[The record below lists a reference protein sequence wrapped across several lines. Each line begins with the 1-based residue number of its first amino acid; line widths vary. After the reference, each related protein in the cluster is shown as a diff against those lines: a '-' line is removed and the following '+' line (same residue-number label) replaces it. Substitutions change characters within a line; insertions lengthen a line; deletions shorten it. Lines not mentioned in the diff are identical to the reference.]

1 MAVYTEVSR
10 SELAH
15 FLGRFEAGELVAFS
29 GIKQGIE
36 NTNYRVKTTTG
47 TFVLT
52 LFERRVAE
60 NDLPFFL
67 ALMAHL
73 DKNGVPCP
81 APIADKSGAT
91 LFNLNGRPTALFP
104 FLPGDWPK
112 TVTADHCRTLGAV
125 LARFHLATAT
135 LEQFR
140 ANGLSVRHWRS
151 LLEASRQTA
160 EELQPGLA
168 AAMLDELEE
177 LEIQWPEHLPSGVIH
192 ADLFPDNVFFEDGKI
207 VGLLDF
213 TFACNDLLAYDLA
226 ICLNAWCFEKYGE
239 FNLNKARSL
248 KQGYEA
254 VRPLTDAEN
263 AALPL
268 LCRAAAMRFFATRLY
283 DWRNTPDGPITWR
296 KDPLECWNQLLAHR
310 KLAGKAGETPYL

>member
-15 FLGRFEAGELVAFS
+15 FLGRFEAGELVEFS

-36 NTNYRVKTTTG
+36 NTNYRVETTTG

-52 LFERRVAE
+52 LFERRVPE

-81 APIADKSGAT
+81 APVADKSGTT
-91 LFNLNGRPTALFP
+91 LFTLNGRPAALLP
-104 FLPGDWPK
+104 FLPGDWPR
-112 TVTADHCRTLGAV
+112 TVTADHCRILGTI
-125 LARFHLATAT
+125 LARFHLAAAD
-135 LEQFR
+135 LEKFR
-140 ANGLSVRHWRS
+140 ANELSVRHWRS
-151 LLEASRQTA
+151 LLEASERTA
-160 EELQPGLA
+160 EELQPGLGS
-168 AAMLDELEE
+168 AMLDEIGE
-177 LEIQWPEHLPSGVIH
+177 LENQWPGTLPSGVIH

-226 ICLNAWCFEKYGE
+226 ICLNAWCFEEDGA
-239 FNLNKARSL
+239 FNLKKARSL
-248 KQGYEA
+248 KQGYET
-254 VRPLTDAEN
+254 VRLLTDAEN

-283 DWRNTPDGPITWR
+283 DWRNTPNGPITWR
-296 KDPLECWNQLLAHR
+296 KDPLECWNQLLVHR
-310 KLAGKAGETPYL
+310 KLAGKAGETSYL